1 MNNTK
6 RIACAQPRR
15 VAAMSVASHVAEEQ
29 GVSLGGEFGYTILFE
44 DCTSER
50 TIIQYMTD
58 RMLLRAFLAEPDLS
72 CYSVIM
78 FDEAHERTIDT
89 DILLGMLKDLCRLRK
104 SDLRLIVS
112 SAAMNSQKLSQSFDN
127 APILNVSDRMYDVEI
142 LYLKQ
147 PCFDFVGETI
157 ETILNIHQ
165 ENLADGDILVILS
178 GQEDIE
184 DVNFRLERSMQKK
197 LNEQAAI
204 KD

>member
-1 MNNTK
+1 
-6 RIACAQPRR
+6 
-15 VAAMSVASHVAEEQ
+15 MSVASHVAEEQ

-112 SAAMNSQKLSQSFDN
+112 SAAMNSQKLS
-127 APILNVSDRMYDVEI
+127 
-142 LYLKQ
+142 
-147 PCFDFVGETI
+147 
-157 ETILNIHQ
+157 
-165 ENLADGDILVILS
+165 
-178 GQEDIE
+178 
-184 DVNFRLERSMQKK
+184 
-197 LNEQAAI
+197 
-204 KD
+204 